1 MSTKNETQ
9 RDNCLLTDEFLVD
22 PNESVYL
29 QMGELESR
37 RSSLSNSNELIRLT
51 IPWQSC
57 LEILQLIFE
66 YYISVFPY
74 RSRPLSIEY
83 PLNLIE
89 QPLQFHQST
98 STLSIDPRQCKD
110 YRTASTQTNSFS
122 SVDLS
127 PDHPTTVNEQSMQNT
142 PKRRKFPFN
151 RSLLPTSSLLT
162 NFFRHS
168 SASPARS
175 SASSGKSSLSWGQ
188 RSSAASSSNQMRPL
202 SSFGTFRRME
212 SEIEPIIPIDRRS
225 RASTSSSC
233 LLNTTYRQ
241 GNHSYTHYH
250 KPLSRQSYH
259 SRSAHTLI
267 RSPKIRGQQASSAT
281 NTNSSDS
288 SSIIHRYHSRLFST
302 VSNQQ
307 RTRDDDIVAANER
320 KALRVLMIIFC
331 VFVTLWTP
339 FFICTFISAVCEECR
354 KRISPSVWFSITW
367 LGYSSSMANPFIYT
381 IFSDVF
387 RRAFMNIIFC
397 RSKDPFTFGHY
408 SSKYH
413 PARSD
418 IRRMT
423 HQPLSYRR
431 SPNHEGS
438 GASTPVPLRRSV
450 PMRDSDGT
458 VSINRYVSDTLR

>member
-1 MSTKNETQ
+1 ME
-9 RDNCLLTDEFLVD
+9 
-22 PNESVYL
+22 
-29 QMGELESR
+29 
-37 RSSLSNSNELIRLT
+37 
-51 IPWQSC
+51 
-57 LEILQLIFE
+57 
-66 YYISVFPY
+66 
-74 RSRPLSIEY
+74 RPS
-83 PLNLIE
+83 
-89 QPLQFHQST
+89 QFHQST
-98 STLSIDPRQCKD
+98 STMSIDPKSVRD
-110 YRTASTQTNSFS
+110 YRTASTQTNSCS
-122 SVDLS
+122 SVDLVVNN
-127 PDHPTTVNEQSMQNT
+127 PTMINEPSVPNP

-151 RSLLPTSSLLT
+151 RSLIPNSSLLT

-175 SASSGKSSLSWGQ
+175 SESSAKSSLSWGQ

-212 SEIEPIIPIDRRS
+212 SEIDPTLPVDQRS
-225 RASTSSSC
+225 RASTTSSC
-233 LLNTTYRQ
+233 LLHTTYRQ
-241 GNHSYTHYH
+241 GSQAYTHYH
-250 KPLSRQSYH
+250 KPLSRQQCH
-259 SRSAHTLI
+259 SRSSHVLAH
-267 RSPKIRGQQASSAT
+267 SPKARGYHSSVT

-302 VSNQQ
+302 ISNQQ

-339 FFICTFISAVCEECR
+339 FFICTFISAICDECR
-354 KRISPSVWFSITW
+354 RRISPSVWFSITW

-387 RRAFMNIIFC
+387 RRAFVDIIFC
-397 RSKDPFTFGHY
+397 RSKDPFMFGQH
-408 SSKYH
+408 SSKY
-413 PARSD
+413 PNARSD

-438 GASTPVPLRRSV
+438 GASTPIPIPHPTPV
-450 PMRDSDGT
+450 RDSDGT
-458 VSINRYVSDTLR
+458 VSINRYVADTLR